1 MDVLVTGADG
11 ELGRSVAQG
20 FRAAGHRVVV
30 SGARR
35 AEVELVA
42 KELDADAVVC
52 DNADPADLAA
62 ARNLFP
68 QQLDAV
74 VIVPGPDRDGSRGSD
89 GIAAE
94 WRCCFDRTVLAA
106 VLTVHEVGEH
116 LRSGGS
122 IVACDDSTGDSTGDR
137 APRAAAKAA
146 LAAWVSSQAAH
157 FGTRGITINAVACG
171 RGAEPGYPGLTTA
184 PLPAATELSRLT
196 VFLTTPAARRITG
209 QLLHAGRGAGAVF
222 G

>member
-52 DNADPADLAA
+52 DHADPADLAA

-74 VIVPGPDRDGSRGSD
+74 VIVPGPDRDGSRGPD

-94 WRCCFDRTVLAA
+94 WRGSFDRTVLAA

-122 IVACDDSTGDSTGDR
+122 IVACDDSTGDGTGGR

>member
-52 DNADPADLAA
+52 DHADPADLAA

-74 VIVPGPDRDGSRGSD
+74 VIVPGPDRDGSRGPD

-94 WRCCFDRTVLAA
+94 WRGSFDRTVLAA

-122 IVACDDSTGDSTGDR
+122 IVACDDSTGDSTGGR

-209 QLLHAGRGAGAVF
+209 QLLHAGRGAGAVS

>member
-52 DNADPADLAA
+52 DHADPADLAA

-74 VIVPGPDRDGSRGSD
+74 VIVPGPDRDGSRGPD

-94 WRCCFDRTVLAA
+94 WRGSFDRTVLAA

-122 IVACDDSTGDSTGDR
+122 IVACDDSTGDGTGGR

-209 QLLHAGRGAGAVF
+209 QLLHAGRGAGAVS